1 MVGAVVCGG
10 GDLLRWLVSLE
21 AGFFSAS
28 SPVLATRWS
37 CRAPSSRAGV
47 RVRRIRLL
55 SFKKMR
61 VIASSRKAMKT
72 KNGGGPS
79 GSRFVDFPSAMG
91 LQPIQGC
98 NGGAAAARQRHVFF
112 GDVDFVILK
121 DLVVIFLFPEDC
133 SVRILD

>member
-47 RVRRIRLL
+47 RVRRIRRL
-55 SFKKMR
+55 SFTKTQVVK
-61 VIASSRKAMKT
+61 SSRKAMKT
-72 KNGGGPS
+72 MQGGGPS
-79 GSRFVDFPSAMG
+79 GSRLVVFPSAMG
-91 LQPIQGC
+91 LRPIQGC
-98 NGGAAAARQRHVFF
+98 RGGAAAARLRHVFF

-121 DLVVIFLFPEDC
+121 DLFVFFLFPEDC